1 MEIMG
6 CSVSLACSPPPLCDT
21 KGCGCTILP
30 VPLSQLRGFGWRES
44 LLWYS
49 HVLQLA
55 LEARCCLQIISLH
68 CCPVWRVPTSWGSC
82 SRSSSHP
89 SRATGS
95 PTLRTCVLKN
105 SPCPALELCPHGT
118 HRSPSTSTL
127 LTPMRA
133 EKKEQMG
140 EFAGNPALIAPVPC
154 LKATLGSVGL

>member
-1 MEIMG
+1 MWLLLCGVAAVSAGYVGLKELGVCGGLRDLEIMG

-68 CCPVWRVPTSWGSC
+68 CCPV
-82 SRSSSHP
+82 
-89 SRATGS
+89 
-95 PTLRTCVLKN
+95 
-105 SPCPALELCPHGT
+105 
-118 HRSPSTSTL
+118 
-127 LTPMRA
+127 
-133 EKKEQMG
+133 
-140 EFAGNPALIAPVPC
+140 
-154 LKATLGSVGL
+154 